1 MVLTSDGAVYIWGW
15 NYHGQL
21 GNNTKT
27 NSNTIVAVQTIGT
40 PLAGKK
46 IVKIA
51 AGQGHSLAL
60 TDDGMVYTWGRND
73 TGQLGNNATT
83 DAMLPV
89 AVTVTGTPMS
99 NKTIVEIA
107 SGARHSLAI
116 DSSGKVYAWG
126 HNGSGQLGNNST
138 VNALTPVAV
147 QAPADKNIIHS
158 LDRKSVV

>member
-1 MVLTSDGAVYIWGW
+1 
-15 NYHGQL
+15 
-21 GNNTKT
+21 
-27 NSNTIVAVQTIGT
+27 
-40 PLAGKK
+40 
-46 IVKIA
+46 
-51 AGQGHSLAL
+51 
-60 TDDGMVYTWGRND
+60 MVYAWGRND

-147 QAPADKNIIHS
+147 QAPADKNIIQVS
-158 LDRKSVV
+158 GSGWLGASSSALTSNGAVYSWGRDPAKIGSASCRERV